1 MFIAAITINFSLGTL
16 CLLLGG
22 SAGKFFIS
30 WAGQAK
36 AKMRTGTGEGQEQH
50 PVTPWGLCSLNVTT
64 QCDQWVLRME
74 GWWIKQTQK
83 GEAWQAPHTL
93 SGDSP
98 NSQEAESACYGS
110 HRNGNSPESLLLED
124 ECCLEA
130 CSLNELDFQP
140 KGKLYKW
147 TCLGWGMV
155 LVVVIAAA
163 SNEPEAGR
171 PAGKTDLFLN
181 LFLAH

>member
-1 MFIAAITINFSLGTL
+1 
-16 CLLLGG
+16 
-22 SAGKFFIS
+22 
-30 WAGQAK
+30 
-36 AKMRTGTGEGQEQH
+36 MRTGTGEAQEQH
-50 PVTPWGLCSLNVTT
+50 PVTLRRLCSLSVTA
-64 QCDQWVLRME
+64 QCDQWVLRTE
-74 GWWIKQTQK
+74 GAGQWWIKQTQK

-98 NSQEAESACYGS
+98 YSQEAESACCGS

-130 CSLNELDFQP
+130 CGLSELDFQL
-140 KGKLYKW
+140 KGRLYKW

-163 SNEPEAGR
+163 SNEPKAGR
-171 PAGKTDLFLN
+171 PAGKADLFLN